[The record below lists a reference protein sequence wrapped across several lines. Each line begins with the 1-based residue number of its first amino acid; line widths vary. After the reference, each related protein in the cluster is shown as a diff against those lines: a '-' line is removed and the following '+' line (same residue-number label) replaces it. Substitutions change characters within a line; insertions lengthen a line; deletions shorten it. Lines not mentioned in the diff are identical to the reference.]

1 MPHFADQEDAGM
13 ARGRNSKSAVL
24 KDEARDRRRQEAD
37 AMALESA
44 VAVVQRRFAGETE
57 LTERLDQLAGQ
68 IREAPAG
75 QVDLIAGPFL
85 YIARKPLPWG
95 G

>member
-24 KDEARDRRRQEAD
+24 KDEARDRKRKETD

-57 LTERLDQLAGQ
+57 LTERLDFLAGK
-68 IREAPAG
+68 IREGTADH
-75 QVDLIAGPFL
+75 VDLIGGPFF
-85 YIARKPLPWG
+85 YVVKPPPCG